1 MTKRSL
7 LADPSVRS
15 RHKKPGYYLDG
26 HGLYLQVSASGS
38 RSWILRY
45 TLNKRVREMGL
56 GSADDFGLAQARER
70 AQRARQLVADGIDPI
85 DKRNAERK
93 ALVGM
98 QAAEKARLKTFED
111 CAIEFHEANA
121 DDWRNAKHAAQWINT
136 LRTYAFTK
144 FGGLP
149 VSEVSKDEIVK
160 AIQPIW
166 KTKAETA
173 SRVLQRIRT
182 VLNYA
187 AAKDYAKGRDGEFW
201 EQVRMALGS
210 NERARK
216 VEHHSACPYPLI
228 GALLKAMKAGPSSDM
243 VKLAFEFT
251 VLTAARSGE
260 SRGALWSEIDLSTKS
275 WVIPE
280 ERMKAGNAHKVPL
293 SKRALEIL
301 KQAAS
306 MRDSG
311 LASSDLGLIF
321 PNSKGLPF
329 SDMVF
334 TQLLRRMDLEYTMHG
349 FRATFRTWGTEQ
361 TEYPHEMLE
370 FALAHTVGDETV
382 RAYMRTSMVEKRR
395 QLMEDWAAYLR
406 GSEAASLPV
415 ST

>member
-121 DDWRNAKHAAQWINT
+121 DDWRNAKHAAQWMNT

-149 VSEVSKDEIVK
+149 VNEVSKDEIVK

-173 SRVLQRIRT
+173 GRVLQRIRT

-216 VEHHSACPYPLI
+216 VEHHSC
-228 GALLKAMKAGPSSDM
+228 LLYTSPSPRDG
-243 VKLAFEFT
+243 L
-251 VLTAARSGE
+251 L
-260 SRGALWSEIDLSTKS
+260 SR
-275 WVIPE
+275 
-280 ERMKAGNAHKVPL
+280 M
-293 SKRALEIL
+293 
-301 KQAAS
+301 
-306 MRDSG
+306 
-311 LASSDLGLIF
+311 
-321 PNSKGLPF
+321 
-329 SDMVF
+329 
-334 TQLLRRMDLEYTMHG
+334 
-349 FRATFRTWGTEQ
+349 
-361 TEYPHEMLE
+361 
-370 FALAHTVGDETV
+370 
-382 RAYMRTSMVEKRR
+382 
-395 QLMEDWAAYLR
+395 
-406 GSEAASLPV
+406 
-415 ST
+415 